1 MIGED
6 NMKSL
11 FIGRYQPF
19 HEGHKRLMEVE
30 LQESHKVVIAL
41 RDTKINDKNP
51 YTIEERKKF
60 IKEKMKEWT
69 GKYEIIVIP
78 DITRVCYG
86 RGVGWDIR
94 EIRLDEETEKI
105 SATNIRKQNNT

>member
-1 MIGED
+1 MIGET

-19 HEGHKRLMEVE
+19 HEGHKSLMEVE
-30 LQESHKVVIAL
+30 LNEGHDVVIAL
-41 RDTKINDKNP
+41 RDTEIDEKNP
-51 YTIEERKKF
+51 YSIEERKIF
-60 IKEKMKEWT
+60 INEKMKEWI
-69 GKYEIIVIP
+69 GRYEIITIP

-105 SATNIRKQNNT
+105 SATNIRKNK